1 MYVLSPFY
9 RHYLTP
15 TWWLRLKWQQVGP
28 KTYLCKSFTKF
39 KCFHVKTLIFT
50 ILHWSCTSRLCV
62 HDQIWSTSNIY
73 VTLQDFHNIK
83 LFFLN
88 QANKLNQSRAVQ
100 SVSELVDDIGS
111 VWWLCLSDQPCKIIN
126 REHRGGTK
134 IHHKKIKITLNVQT
148 SKTSCFSLNPFTPK
162 ISFAT
167 LHTVYHTIHKPLIWR
182 IWHWINNNNLLINI
196 FLYSHHL
203 SGWYCTNIVRR
214 NSLLVTRGGLK

>member
-1 MYVLSPFY
+1 MWYILEAKIEILANQHCNDNCTTLYVLGHICFEPSH

-88 QANKLNQSRAVQ
+88 QANKLNQSRAGQ
-100 SVSELVDDIGS
+100 SVSQLVG
-111 VWWLCLSDQPCKIIN
+111 W
-126 REHRGGTK
+126 
-134 IHHKKIKITLNVQT
+134 
-148 SKTSCFSLNPFTPK
+148 
-162 ISFAT
+162 
-167 LHTVYHTIHKPLIWR
+167 
-182 IWHWINNNNLLINI
+182 WHWISLMTMFEWPTLQNN
-196 FLYSHHL
+196 
-203 SGWYCTNIVRR
+203 
-214 NSLLVTRGGLK
+214 K